1 MEAKRGAP
9 DFVLFF
15 LTLVLVGF
23 GLVMIASASQVIA
36 YWYKEDPFYFV
47 KRQLISAGI
56 GFVALLVTMNIP
68 YRVYKRLFLV
78 IAAGSFL
85 FLLMVFLPGVGKEVN
100 GARGWIALGPLSL
113 QPAEFAKLGL
123 LLYLSALI
131 AKKGERFRDFQT
143 GLLPPLIVTGLFF
156 LVILLQNDLGT
167 GLVLIATAGVV
178 LVTGGANLRHL
189 LKLGVLAL
197 ALITGFVLMASYRIE
212 RFTAFLD
219 PWSNQQGAAYQLIMS
234 LYAIA
239 HGGVTGAG
247 FGQSIQKY
255 FYLPFPHTDFIFA
268 VFAEEFGFVGCVV
281 FVLVYLMYL
290 WRMLIL
296 SLRCPDPFAHLLGTG
311 IVGMIAIQ
319 ALINLGGVTGLLPIT
334 GVPLPLIS
342 YGGSSLIV
350 CMTATGLVLSLS
362 REATRRP
369 ARRRARNR
377 QPGVHAVRAYGTR

>member
-1 MEAKRGAP
+1 MEPKRGTP

-15 LTLVLVGF
+15 LTLALVGF

-36 YWYKEDPFYFV
+36 YWYRDDPFYFV
-47 KRQLISAGI
+47 KRQLASAGV
-56 GFVALLVTMNIP
+56 GLVALFVAMNIP
-68 YRVYKRLFLV
+68 YRVYKRFFLL
-78 IAAGSFL
+78 IAGASFL
-85 FLLMVFLPGVGKEVN
+85 FLLTVFLPGVGKEVN
-100 GARGWIALGPLSL
+100 GARGWITLGSLQL

-123 LLYLSALI
+123 VLYLSALI

-167 GLVLIATAGVV
+167 GLVLIATAGIV
-178 LVTGGANLRHL
+178 LVVGGANLRHL
-189 LKLGVLAL
+189 MKLGALAL
-197 ALITGFVLMASYRIE
+197 ALITGLVFMASYRVK

-219 PWSNQQGAAYQLIMS
+219 PWSEPQGASYQLIQS

-268 VFAEEFGFVGCVV
+268 VFAEEFGFIGCVLFV
-281 FVLVYLMYL
+281 FVYVLFL

-296 SLRCPDPFAHLLGTG
+296 SLRCPDPYAHLLGTG

-319 ALINLGGVTGLLPIT
+319 ALINLGGVTGMLPIT
-334 GVPLPLIS
+334 GVPLPFIS

-362 REATRRP
+362 REA
-369 ARRRARNR
+369 ARRNARV
-377 QPGVHAVRAYGTR
+377 PVRHRHPKVRTLNA

>member
-1 MEAKRGAP
+1 MEPKRGTP

-15 LTLVLVGF
+15 LTLALVGF

-36 YWYKEDPFYFV
+36 YWYRDDPFYFV
-47 KRQLISAGI
+47 KRQLASAGV
-56 GFVALLVTMNIP
+56 GLVAMLVAMNIP
-68 YRVYKRLFLV
+68 YRVYKRFFLL
-78 IAAGSFL
+78 IAAASFL
-85 FLLMVFLPGVGKEVN
+85 FLLTVFLPGVGKEVN
-100 GARGWIALGPLSL
+100 GARGWIALGSLQL

-123 LLYLSALI
+123 ILYLSALI

-178 LVTGGANLRHL
+178 LVVGGANLRHL
-189 LKLGVLAL
+189 LKLGVVAL
-197 ALITGFVLMASYRIE
+197 ALIIGFVLMASYRVE

-219 PWSNQQGAAYQLIMS
+219 PWSEPQGASYQLIQS

-281 FVLVYLMYL
+281 FVLVYVLFL

-319 ALINLGGVTGLLPIT
+319 ALINLGGVTGMLPIT
-334 GVPLPLIS
+334 GVPLPFIS
-342 YGGSSLIV
+342 YGGTSLIV

-362 REATRRP
+362 RESARRSAKSP
-369 ARRRARNR
+369 ARHRH
-377 QPGVHAVRAYGTR
+377 PKVRTLNA

>member
-1 MEAKRGAP
+1 MEPKRGTP

-15 LTLVLVGF
+15 LTLALVGF

-36 YWYKEDPFYFV
+36 YWYRDDPFYFV
-47 KRQLISAGI
+47 KRQLASAGV
-56 GFVALLVTMNIP
+56 GLVAMLVAMNIP
-68 YRVYKRLFLV
+68 YRVYKRFFLL
-78 IAAGSFL
+78 IAAASFL
-85 FLLMVFLPGVGKEVN
+85 FLLTVFLPGVGKEVN
-100 GARGWIALGPLSL
+100 GARGWIALGSLQL

-123 LLYLSALI
+123 ILYLSALI

-178 LVTGGANLRHL
+178 LVVGGANLRHL
-189 LKLGVLAL
+189 LKLGALAL
-197 ALITGFVLMASYRIE
+197 ALIIGFVLMASYRVE

-219 PWSNQQGAAYQLIMS
+219 PWSEPQGASYQLIQS

-255 FYLPFPHTDFIFA
+255 FYLPFPHTDFIFS

-281 FVLVYLMYL
+281 FVLVYVLFL

-319 ALINLGGVTGLLPIT
+319 ALINLGGVTGMLPIT
-334 GVPLPLIS
+334 GVPLPFIS

-362 REATRRP
+362 RESARRSVKSP
-369 ARRRARNR
+369 ARHRH
-377 QPGVHAVRAYGTR
+377 PKVRTLNA

>member
-1 MEAKRGAP
+1 MEPKRGTP

-15 LTLVLVGF
+15 LTLALVGF

-36 YWYKEDPFYFV
+36 YWYRDDPFYFV
-47 KRQLISAGI
+47 KRQLASAGV
-56 GFVALLVTMNIP
+56 GLVAMLVAMNIP
-68 YRVYKRLFLV
+68 YRVYKRFFLL
-78 IAAGSFL
+78 IAAASFL
-85 FLLMVFLPGVGKEVN
+85 FLLTVFLPGVGKEVN
-100 GARGWIALGPLSL
+100 GARGWIALGSLQL

-123 LLYLSALI
+123 ILYLSALI

-167 GLVLIATAGVV
+167 GIVLIATAGVV
-178 LVTGGANLRHL
+178 LVVGGANLRHL
-189 LKLGVLAL
+189 LKLGALAL
-197 ALITGFVLMASYRIE
+197 ALIIGFVLMASYRVE

-219 PWSNQQGAAYQLIMS
+219 PWSEPQGASYQLIQS

-268 VFAEEFGFVGCVV
+268 VFAEEFGFIGCVL
-281 FVLVYLMYL
+281 FVLVYVLFL

-319 ALINLGGVTGLLPIT
+319 ALINLGGVTGMLPIT
-334 GVPLPLIS
+334 GVPLPFIS

-362 REATRRP
+362 RESARRSAKSP
-369 ARRRARNR
+369 ARHRHPKARTLN
-377 QPGVHAVRAYGTR
+377 A

>member
-1 MEAKRGAP
+1 MEPKRGTP

-15 LTLVLVGF
+15 LTLALVGF

-36 YWYKEDPFYFV
+36 YWYRDDPFYFV
-47 KRQLISAGI
+47 KRQLASAGV
-56 GFVALLVTMNIP
+56 GLVAMLVAMNIP
-68 YRVYKRLFLV
+68 YRVYKRFFLL
-78 IAAGSFL
+78 IAAASFL
-85 FLLMVFLPGVGKEVN
+85 FLLTVFLPGVGKEVN
-100 GARGWIALGPLSL
+100 GVRGWIALGSLQL

-123 LLYLSALI
+123 ILYLSALI

-178 LVTGGANLRHL
+178 LVVGGANLRHL
-189 LKLGVLAL
+189 LKLGVVAL
-197 ALITGFVLMASYRIE
+197 ALIIGFVLMASYRVE

-219 PWSNQQGAAYQLIMS
+219 PWSEPQGASYQLIQS

-281 FVLVYLMYL
+281 FVLVYVLFL

-319 ALINLGGVTGLLPIT
+319 ALINLGGVTGMLPIT
-334 GVPLPLIS
+334 GVPLPFIS
-342 YGGSSLIV
+342 YGGTSLIV

-362 REATRRP
+362 RESARRSAKSP
-369 ARRRARNR
+369 ARHRH
-377 QPGVHAVRAYGTR
+377 PKVRTLNA